1 MKNYYIVIL
10 LLISVFVVSCTDS
23 VEKYDNWPEWKTQG
37 PGHSGRRKNDR
48 GHIILIM

>member
-23 VEKYDNWPEWKTQG
+23 VEKYDNWPEWKHKTRSQW
-37 PGHSGRRKNDR
+37 PEKK
-48 GHIILIM
+48 